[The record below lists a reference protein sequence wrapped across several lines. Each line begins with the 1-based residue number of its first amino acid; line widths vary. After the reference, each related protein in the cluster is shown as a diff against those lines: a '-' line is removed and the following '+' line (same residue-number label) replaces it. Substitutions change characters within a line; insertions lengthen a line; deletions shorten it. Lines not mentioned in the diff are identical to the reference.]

1 MEVEA
6 KTDQRAA
13 DRPAKTVVAAV
24 AAWLIKVAVGRREI
38 RPPRI

>member
-1 MEVEA
+1 MEVEE

-24 AAWLIKVAVGRREI
+24 AAWLIKCDTV
-38 RPPRI
+38 PRSWKDAS